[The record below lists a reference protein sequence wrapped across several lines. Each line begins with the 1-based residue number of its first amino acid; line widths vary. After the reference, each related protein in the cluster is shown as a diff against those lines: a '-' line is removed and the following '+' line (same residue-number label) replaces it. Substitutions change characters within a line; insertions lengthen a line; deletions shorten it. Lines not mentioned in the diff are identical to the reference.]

1 MHNASYNAVNYGLT
15 YISCFSN
22 VPVIRN
28 AVKHYFR
35 SVNRLKTANYYI
47 FNIVAG
53 FSRYHSAKSCPTDP
67 PEALKHENLPEL

>member
-47 FNIVAG
+47 IYLTSLLVLVAIIAQ
-53 FSRYHSAKSCPTDP
+53 RVVPPTR
-67 PEALKHENLPEL
+67 LKR